1 MSLVLNPVYNV
12 LLYLLVHIFLF
23 FLSVISISTLSLSI
37 SVTSFLLVYRHML
50 FSYSSL
56 VYLLYAYIC
65 LHHVFFFFNPK
76 LHIFLFSLSCI
87 AISTLSVSISV
98 TTYLL
103 VYRYRL
109 VSYSSLIFLHPHLL
123 LPNRRHALIPVH
135 WIIQPHFPFWSII
148 TLSFLHV
155 LSPFRCLLSFFR
167 VSRYLVLSFH
177 PLFAEV
183 IPRFIIFNLSLFV
196 LVSYC
201 HCVSFCVCCMFLM
214 YHVWSLIPLSIPLS
228 QLSRFIFSSPRPSLF
243 RSLTY
248 SSQFSLPLSSAASAA
263 PSFPCLAS
271 LEAHKAW
278 QNPKSSPL
286 CPSYN

>member
-56 VYLLYAYIC
+56 VYLLYSYIC
-65 LHHVFFFFNPK
+65 LHHVFFYFNPK

-103 VYRYRL
+103 VYRHWL
-109 VSYSSLIFLHPHLL
+109 VSYSSLILLHPHLL

-148 TLSFLHV
+148 TLSHFFMFCPPFDVYYPSFVFLVISSFLFILYLQKLYHGSLFLIYPC
-155 LSPFRCLLSFFR
+155 LSSFHIVIAFLFAFAVCFSCITYDLLFLYLYLYLSYHALSFLR
-167 VSRYLVLSFH
+167 LVRRYSVHSR
-177 PLFAEV
+177 
-183 IPRFIIFNLSLFV
+183 
-196 LVSYC
+196 
-201 HCVSFCVCCMFLM
+201 
-214 YHVWSLIPLSIPLS
+214 IPLS
-228 QLSRFIFSSPRPSLF
+228 SPF
-243 RSLTY
+243 
-248 SSQFSLPLSSAASAA
+248 
-263 PSFPCLAS
+263 
-271 LEAHKAW
+271 H
-278 QNPKSSPL
+278 
-286 CPSYN
+286 